1 LTCREHA
8 AKSSP
13 ARSQKSTSAE
23 LARHFDNCGG
33 AMTLVLGTLIASD
46 VLDDSAVVVQD
57 VLAFLDDFDRSS
69 GNDSAATDRQS
80 EGSVT
85 DSLGVE
91 KNDRQIAGIDPVKLS
106 RRRARA
112 EASNRAR
119 VQRYHRKKG
128 ELHALRRQ
136 VASLVGRVAL
146 LQQCARS
153 QMQVQ
158 QTSALG
164 VTIRRALGSTTGGVS
179 WKRRADVEREMR
191 IRSDQTNAQ
200 LKQLL
205 RASLERVSAM
215 KGEAQQAGDGIRAN
229 VRVSLNASFVLLP
242 DSNSCLAC
250 QFMLLVG
257 EECNVQ
263 PQSSGKLDADTQD
276 IAWSNVLRQLY
287 EEACALADLNSLHT
301 IENLDWAEPTFMG
314 PPIEWTSSYSIPHS
328 DPRSVGKK
336 WWHCIQ
342 QHCFSPDSGVGLLTV
357 RIAWSFKALRT
368 VLCWVMS

>member
-1 LTCREHA
+1 
-8 AKSSP
+8 
-13 ARSQKSTSAE
+13 
-23 LARHFDNCGG
+23 
-33 AMTLVLGTLIASD
+33 
-46 VLDDSAVVVQD
+46 
-57 VLAFLDDFDRSS
+57 
-69 GNDSAATDRQS
+69 
-80 EGSVT
+80 
-85 DSLGVE
+85 
-91 KNDRQIAGIDPVKLS
+91 
-106 RRRARA
+106 
-112 EASNRAR
+112 
-119 VQRYHRKKG
+119 
-128 ELHALRRQ
+128 
-136 VASLVGRVAL
+136 
-146 LQQCARS
+146 
-153 QMQVQ
+153 
-158 QTSALG
+158 
-164 VTIRRALGSTTGGVS
+164 
-179 WKRRADVEREMR
+179 MR

-301 IENLDWAEPTFMG
+301 IENLDWAVELSEKQPV
-314 PPIEWTSSYSIPHS
+314 EWTSSFSIPQS

-336 WWHCIQ
+336 WWHSIQ
-342 QHCFSPDSGVGLLTV
+342 QHRFSPNSGIDLFTV
-357 RIAWSFKALRT
+357 RFIRT
-368 VLCWVMS
+368 ETHDCSLT